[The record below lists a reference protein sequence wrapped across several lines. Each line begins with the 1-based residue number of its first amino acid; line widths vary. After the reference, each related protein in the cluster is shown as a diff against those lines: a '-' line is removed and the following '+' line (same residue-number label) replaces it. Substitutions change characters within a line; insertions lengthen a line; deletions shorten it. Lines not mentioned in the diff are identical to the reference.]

1 MSPRYI
7 PLQVGQVSTP
17 TANVA
22 QALQKTT
29 EANKIDDVVLLL
41 YEEMQQADTNG
52 HRMPL
57 TIVFVERKLRADQVA
72 EALRAETISAAAL
85 HGGLSQVPHG
95 FAAIKWAQSMAPNT
109 WHAKLP
115 SMMGELAYTRP
126 QYCVMFVDSGVP
138 VRSLSDSQRWPSS
151 RPAASVSSSRQTL
164 RRAGWTSRA
173 SATSSTPTCRR
184 PLRTTSTG

>member
-1 MSPRYI
+1 MRKFKIALEQHAMRSRHVSM
-7 PLQVGQVSTP
+7 QVGQVSTP

-85 HGGLSQVPHG
+85 HGGLSQVSHSTLSAP
-95 FAAIKWAQSMAPNT
+95 AQLVCYRVGSTYTLIT
-109 WHAKLP
+109 WLVICRSCREADTHDLNVI
-115 SMMGELAYTRP
+115 TRLLT
-126 QYCVMFVDSGVP
+126 VG
-138 VRSLSDSQRWPSS
+138 
-151 RPAASVSSSRQTL
+151 
-164 RRAGWTSRA
+164 
-173 SATSSTPTCRR
+173 
-184 PLRTTSTG
+184 

>member
-1 MSPRYI
+1 MLYNTAIRVSLLCIGTTLMLSPHVSTPCQCRKNI
-7 PLQVGQVSTP
+7 EDRNCVDESTDPRVVGCNEAAISSRHAAAQVGQVSTP

-85 HGGLSQVPHG
+85 HGGLSQVPLSCFTANLTGSDRLYRAH
-95 FAAIKWAQSMAPNT
+95 AMPSCPTTLPARS
-109 WHAKLP
+109 WH
-115 SMMGELAYTRP
+115 
-126 QYCVMFVDSGVP
+126 
-138 VRSLSDSQRWPSS
+138 
-151 RPAASVSSSRQTL
+151 
-164 RRAGWTSRA
+164 
-173 SATSSTPTCRR
+173 TPEQ
-184 PLRTTSTG
+184 